1 LLFNPSVYQETAPS
15 KWQGECFVESRPEFR
30 LKSLEIRRR
39 LAMKITYMS
48 AARGLLF
55 LAACLPAAAQ
65 ANLSPTHRADGSSQ
79 ISAGAPE
86 TQVKALQRQL
96 ESYEQQLRAK
106 AEQVENAQQEAIS
119 AGIQGDGA
127 GPFID
132 AYLQEQRQ
140 LEALQ
145 AALAPQMER
154 TRTMI
159 ANLTMPAPRSDSAPT
174 RKLTPAPPAGTVVAG
189 GNSGERTQSRNRTI
203 ASGDSSKLNPAAK

>member
-1 LLFNPSVYQETAPS
+1 MNITSRTAA
-15 KWQGECFVESRPEFR
+15 Q
-30 LKSLEIRRR
+30 
-39 LAMKITYMS
+39 
-48 AARGLLF
+48 GLLF

-65 ANLSPTHRADGSSQ
+65 ANVSPTHRRDGSSQ
-79 ISAGAPE
+79 ICAGAPE

-96 ESYEQQLRAK
+96 ESYEQQLRAE
-106 AEQVENAQQEAIS
+106 AEQVENARQEAILS
-119 AGIQGDGA
+119 GIQGDGA

-140 LEALQ
+140 LAALQ
-145 AALAPQMER
+145 AALAPQIEQ

-174 RKLTPAPPAGTVVAG
+174 RKLTPAPPAKTVVADS
-189 GNSGERTQSRNRTI
+189 NSRERTQVRERTI